1 MLRHQLLL
9 AFRNFMKFKSIFFI
23 NLFGLAIGLAT
34 VILIMAW
41 VTNELSVHRGHENGD
56 RLNQVMTN
64 HDNSAG
70 INTINITPARM
81 AEAMR
86 TDLPQV
92 EIATGVSPYIDGV
105 SFANQSTKMNG
116 DGFFVDQEYFDIFS
130 VDFVEGSQEG
140 SLTDLNSVV
149 ISESMAN
156 KLFGNAQNAI
166 GKSLEWQVFSFSN
179 TVEVKGVYQD
189 FTDAQSIDKPEFL
202 LNYTFFVNMLG
213 DGAHWDNFNGQT
225 FLILREGTD
234 LSDFNE
240 EIKDYIKDK
249 KAESNVTP
257 FAQPYQDTYLY
268 TTYEGGRIAGGRI
281 NYVWIFSAIA
291 GFILIIACI
300 NFMNLTTARAMS
312 RVKEIGVKKA
322 MGANRSGLFSQ
333 FMVESF
339 LLTFM
344 ALVLALVLAF
354 ILRPSFNEL
363 TAKELQLDF
372 GIREISSLISIWA
385 ITSLLAGFYPAVYLT
400 KFQAIQVFRSNLKGS
415 FGELLARKGL
425 VIFQFAISLL
435 LIIGIAVIS
444 RQMSF
449 IQNQNLG
456 YQQSQL
462 IQIPAADLSPA
473 QTNTFLEQVKQV
485 PGVENAS
492 SLSHQLIG
500 LSSST
505 IGLNWEGK
513 DETEQVK
520 FENVTVNLGLVET
533 MGFELVAG
541 RAFSPE
547 YGEEQTKLILNEE
560 AARIIGFEEPVG
572 QLVNLWGDDME
583 VIGVVKNFNFESL
596 KESVKPAFLKYDDS
610 FSSKIMIRIAA
621 ENEEKIIAGIST
633 LYKEGH
639 GKAMSYSFMDE
650 DFQSLY
656 DSEKRVASLA
666 KYFGIIA
673 IFLSCLGLFG
683 LAAFT
688 AEKRKKEI
696 GVRKVMGASMTGILA
711 LVSKDFLQLVLISI
725 AMAVPIGWYLAD
737 SWLSSYAYQSDLSWW
752 IFAGSGLLLI
762 FIALITVGFQAY
774 KAASSNPVNSLRS
787 E

>member
-1 MLRHQLLL
+1 M
-9 AFRNFMKFKSIFFI
+9 
-23 NLFGLAIGLAT
+23 GLTT

-41 VTNELSVHRGHENGD
+41 VANEWSIHRGHENVD
-56 RLNQVMTN
+56 RIYQIMTN
-64 HDNSAG
+64 HHNSAG
-70 INTINITPARM
+70 INTIGVTPARM

-86 TDLPQV
+86 VDLPQV

-105 SFANQSTKMNG
+105 SFANQSTKMTGN
-116 DGFFVDQEYFDIFS
+116 GFFVDQEYFDIFS
-130 VDFVEGSQEG
+130 VDFLEGLQVG
-140 SLTDLNSVV
+140 ALTDLNSGV

-166 GKSLEWQVFSFSN
+166 GKSLDWQVFSFSN
-179 TVEVKGVYQD
+179 TVEVKGVYKD

-202 LNYTFFVNMLG
+202 LNYSFFVTMLG
-213 DGAHWDNFNGQT
+213 EGAHWDNFTSQT
-225 FLILREGTD
+225 FLLLREGTD
-234 LSDFNE
+234 LSAFNE
-240 EIKDYIKDK
+240 ELKNYIKDK

-257 FAQPYQDTYLY
+257 FAQAYQDTYLY
-268 TTYEGGRIAGGRI
+268 TAFEGGKVSGGRI

-312 RVKEIGVKKA
+312 RVKEIGVKKS
-322 MGANRSGLFSQ
+322 MGANRSSLFVQ
-333 FMVESF
+333 FMIESF
-339 LLTFM
+339 LLTLM
-344 ALVLALVLAF
+344 AMVLALLLAF
-354 ILRPSFNEL
+354 ILRPFFNEL
-363 TAKELQLDF
+363 TGKELQLDF
-372 GIREISSLISIWA
+372 GIREMVGFICIWA
-385 ITSLLAGFYPAVYLT
+385 ITSFLAGLYPAVYLS
-400 KFQAIQVFRSNLKGS
+400 KFKPMQVLRSNIKGS

-425 VIFQFAISLL
+425 VVFQFAISLL

-444 RQMSF
+444 RQLSF

-462 IQIPAADLSPA
+462 IQIPSTDFNTS
-473 QTNTFLEQVKQV
+473 QTNSFIEQIKQV

-492 SLSHQLIG
+492 SLNHQLIG

-513 DETEQVK
+513 DETAQVK
-520 FENVTVNLGLVET
+520 FENITVNMGLIET
-533 MGFELVAG
+533 MQFELMAG
-541 RAFSPE
+541 RAFSPDFGKE
-547 YGEEQTKLILNEE
+547 RSKIILNEE
-560 AARIIGFEEPVG
+560 AVRIIGFEDPIG
-572 QLVNLWGDDME
+572 QLVNLWGNDME

-596 KESVKPAFLKYDDS
+596 KESVKPAFLKFDDE
-610 FSSKIMIRIAA
+610 FATKIMVRISP
-621 ENEEKIIAGIST
+621 ENQDKTLAGIST
-633 LYKEGH
+633 TYKENTGV
-639 GKAMSYSFMDE
+639 AMSYSFMDE

-656 DSEKRVASLA
+656 ESEKRVASLA
-666 KYFGIIA
+666 QYFGIVA

-696 GVRKVMGASMTGILA
+696 GVRKVMGASVTGILT
-711 LVSKDFLQLVLISI
+711 LVSKDFLQLILVSI
-725 AMAVPIGWYLAD
+725 ALAIPLGWYLAN
-737 SWLSSYAYQSDLSWW
+737 SWLSGYAYQSELSWW
-752 IFAGSGLLLI
+752 IFAGSGVLLMLI
-762 FIALITVGFQAY
+762 AVLTVGFQAY